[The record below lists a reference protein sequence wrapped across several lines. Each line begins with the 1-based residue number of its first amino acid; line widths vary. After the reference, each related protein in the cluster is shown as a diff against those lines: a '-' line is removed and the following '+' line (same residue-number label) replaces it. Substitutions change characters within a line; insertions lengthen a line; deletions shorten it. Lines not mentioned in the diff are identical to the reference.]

1 MRFSRWPKGPIK
13 RKSPMIPRVTSL
25 RLIKEVNYIYGGPES
40 YESRRKQKFTVWE
53 VMAVSPA
60 TLDYLKWYE
69 VPTTFDCS
77 NHLDFVPKPGRYPLI
92 VSPIVKDV
100 NLNRF
105 LVDGGSSLNILFLK
119 TYD

>member
-1 MRFSRWPKGPIK
+1 MAKGADQEKKPDDPKGNF
-13 RKSPMIPRVTSL
+13 L
-25 RLIKEVNYIYGGPES
+25 EAHKEVNYIYGDPES